1 MAKVLLI
8 DDDPSYRDLLEF
20 ILSEV
25 GHEVRTVP
33 SAEAAIE
40 VSETFLPDVLVADWM
55 LRNDMN
61 GLDASRILSEAN
73 PDLQTIVISGYPS
86 AELEE
91 QIDRQPSTQFLTK
104 PFRPEEL
111 LQALDR
117 AAGAADSSE
126 V

>member
-20 ILSEV
+20 ILSEE
-25 GHEVRTVP
+25 GHDVRTVS
-33 SAEAAIE
+33 SAEAAIDM
-40 VSETFLPDVLVADWM
+40 SETFMPDVLVADWM

-61 GLDASRILSEAN
+61 GLDASRALSEAN
-73 PDLQTIVISGYPS
+73 PDLRTIVISGYPS

-111 LQALDR
+111 LQALER
-117 AAGAADSSE
+117 AAGATDSSE